1 MTMECSQCFTEMA
14 SISVWILHFKL
25 HSLLLVFLIASGPS
39 QGLLTL
45 SLHPGFTT
53 TYLSWAFKMRLR
65 ASHLWRWKQPCPRL
79 PSGSSSANDRFA
91 VFGGTSSSKKNSQRP
106 KLNLPSRSERGSFTV
121 TPPPPSV
128 RAPSSAPPGSSG
140 HPTV

>member
-14 SISVWILHFKL
+14 SISVWILYFKL
-25 HSLLLVFLIASGPS
+25 HSHLLVFLIASGPS

-53 TYLSWAFKMRLR
+53 THLSWAFKMRLC
-65 ASHLWRWKQPCPRL
+65 ASHLRRRKKPCPRL

-91 VFGGTSSSKKNSQRP
+91 VFWGHILLEEEQRP

-128 RAPSSAPPGSSG
+128 RAPSSVPPGSSG
-140 HPTV
+140 RPTV